1 MIATEIVYEDEHLR
15 LWRKAGRKR
24 LQPDR
29 DRLLLLEP
37 LDDDG
42 RIPLGYVALAH
53 IVHHLAMIEEGQRFS
68 PTFEGA
74 ERLRR
79 FLDDVIRFGP
89 TDALQR
95 KHGLR

>member
-1 MIATEIVYEDEHLR
+1 VAEIVYEDEHLR
-15 LWRKAGRKR
+15 LWRKPGRRR
-24 LQPDR
+24 LQPER

-37 LDDDG
+37 LDGDG

-53 IVHHLAMIEEGQRFS
+53 IVHNLAMIEEEQRFS

-79 FLDDVIRFGP
+79 FLDDVISFGP
-89 TDALQR
+89 TDAIRR
-95 KHGLR
+95 KHGLQT